1 MYVCVCVVVSQCS
14 LELHAL
20 NMRSEKLQHPV
31 AGVLSYP
38 AAGRGPE
45 NPGIA
50 PEEALQHPVAGVLSY
65 PAAGRGPKNPGVAP

>member
-1 MYVCVCVVVSQCS
+1 
-14 LELHAL
+14 
-20 NMRSEKLQHPV
+20 MRREKLQHLV

-65 PAAGRGPKNPGVAP
+65 PAAGRGPENPGVAP